1 MKTFYLFIVL
11 IVINLSSLEAQ
22 WYQLQIAPNYPRLQ
36 LFNDIC
42 FVNGNSGWI
51 VGEVPPGSNRYGII
65 YHTKDGGH
73 NWALQDS
80 VEDVVFYKIQMLNL
94 DIGWALGLGYVFE
107 KGQLISGVWKIY
119 NTTDGGNTWNY
130 QFAFTQTGNSSIA
143 SMLFINDS
151 TGWVF
156 GDAWRNGSYLSS
168 IFKTTT
174 GGKTWTTY
182 DVDEK
187 YNITDGYFISDSVGW
202 AYGFVFDVPY
212 PTPKEYVLLKTTNA
226 GINWDKIWSSPYESS
241 DRYSLQGISF
251 LYFSD
256 NNNGGYFRNVADQT
270 QTIFEKTTDGGITW
284 SGRHYF
290 YPSLY
295 ASCIDSEYNIY
306 TYRYEDSAIV
316 VSNNGGASWGTKS
329 DKFPAFASK
338 LIFITK
344 DTAYGLSNIGAL
356 YKSTT
361 GGGITSIN
369 NISETLPKNFIL
381 MQNYPNPFNPT
392 TTIDY
397 SIPKE
402 SFVTIKVYDMLG
414 REVATL
420 INEEKNAGE
429 YSVKF
434 NGSILASGVYLYRMK
449 AGNFIQTKKMILM
462 K

>member
-1 MKTFYLFIVL
+1 VKTFYLFIAL
-11 IVINLSSLEAQ
+11 ILINLSSLDAQ
-22 WYQLQIAPNYPRLQ
+22 WYPLQIAPDYPRIQ
-36 LFNDIC
+36 SFEDFC

-51 VGEVPPGSNRYGII
+51 VGEVPPVPNRYGII

-80 VEDVVFYKIQMLNL
+80 VEDVIFYRIQMLNL
-94 DIGWALGLGYVFE
+94 NIGWSLGLGYVFE
-107 KGQLISGVWKIY
+107 NGQLISGVWKIY

-130 QFAFTQTGNSSIA
+130 QSAFTQTGNSSIA
-143 SMLFINDS
+143 NMLFINDS

-156 GDAWRNGSYLSS
+156 GDAWRNGSYLSA

-182 DVDEK
+182 DVEEK
-187 YNITDGYFISDSVGW
+187 YSIIGGYFISDSVGW

-212 PTPKEYVLLKTTNA
+212 PTPREYVLLKTTNG

-241 DRYSLQGISF
+241 NGYSFQGINF

-256 NNNGGYFRNVADQT
+256 NNNGGYFRNNTNDT
-270 QTIFEKTTDGGITW
+270 QSIFEKTTDGGITW

-290 YPSLY
+290 YSAVY

-306 TYRYEDSAIV
+306 TFRYEDSNIV
-316 VSNNGGASWGTKS
+316 ASNNSGAFWGTKS
-329 DKFPAFASK
+329 DKFPVFASK

-344 DTAYGLSNIGAL
+344 DTAYGLSITGTL
-356 YKSTT
+356 YKSTN

-369 NISETLPKNFIL
+369 NISETVPKEFYIS
-381 MQNYPNPFNPT
+381 QNYPNPFNPA
-392 TTIDY
+392 TIINY

-402 SFVTIKVYDMLG
+402 SFVTIKVYDFLG

-420 INEEKNAGE
+420 VNEEKSAGE
-429 YSVKF
+429 YGVQF
-434 NGSILASGVYLYRMK
+434 NGSKLASGIYFYK
-449 AGNFIQTKKMILM
+449 ITAGSFVQTIKMILM